1 MAQQAPQKDAMD
13 VLQAWVD
20 DYNARA
26 QPAIPLGSAGEAGG
40 AQLRLRYS
48 PAAGEGSIFHMV
60 AVSRNGRPAI
70 LVRRFD
76 RPRPE
81 TPPPERLWASDLRN
95 RAPESKS
102 ERFDPR
108 GSEN

>member
-40 AQLRLRYS
+40 GQLRLRYS
-48 PAAGEGSIFHMV
+48 PAAGEGVIFHMV
-60 AVSRNGRPAI
+60 AVSRKGRPAV
-70 LVRRFD
+70 LVGRVDGATPEPAVAAGLVARTQLRRRCSRSAD
-76 RPRPE
+76 S
-81 TPPPERLWASDLRN
+81 A
-95 RAPESKS
+95 
-102 ERFDPR
+102 
-108 GSEN
+108 